1 MRLADL
7 AERVGGVVTGDPDVE
22 VTRVAPPAEAGPGS
36 IVVVG
41 EPGLLAQ
48 IDGRASAVIVRDDAP
63 ATRTPAIRVRDTRL
77 ALAHALRALAPLPR
91 PVPGVH
97 PTCVLGERVRLGADV
112 FLGPYVVVGSDVRL
126 ADRVQV
132 HAHGIL
138 EDGVEIGADAV
149 LHARATVR
157 RGCTLGARVVLQSGA
172 VIGSDGFGY
181 AQDAARRHVP
191 IPQIGT
197 VVLGDDVE
205 IGANSTVDRATLGAT
220 RIGRGTKLD
229 NYVHIGHNVEIGEDV
244 AMAAGCL
251 IAGSVRI
258 GNRVLMGGMSGIAD
272 HLTVGDDAV
281 VLGDTGV
288 TRDVPPRTV
297 VAGRPA
303 RPRME
308 YHRAAAA
315 MRRLPAALRELADL
329 RRRLDRLEGRPPDPP
344 RRKQE

>member
-7 AERVGGVVTGDPDVE
+7 AERVGGTVSGDPDVE
-22 VTRVAPPAEAGPGS
+22 VVRVAPPSEAGPGA
-36 IVVVG
+36 VVVVAD
-41 EPGLLAQ
+41 PDLLPR
-48 IDGRASAVIVRDDAP
+48 IDGRASAVIVREDAP
-63 ATRTPAIRVRDTRL
+63 ATRGPAIRVRDPRL
-77 ALAHALRALAPLPR
+77 ALAHALRALTPAAR

-97 PTCVLGERVRLGADV
+97 PTCVLAGPVRLGDGV
-112 FLGPYVVVGSDVRL
+112 FLGPYVVVGADVEIG
-126 ADRVQV
+126 DRAQI
-132 HAHGIL
+132 HAHGIV
-138 EDGVEIGADAV
+138 EDGVRIGPDAV
-149 LHARATVR
+149 LHARATIR
-157 RGCTLGARVVLQSGA
+157 RGCTLGARVVIQSGA

-181 AQDAARRHVP
+181 AQDAARRHIP
-191 IPQIGT
+191 IPQVGT

-205 IGANSTVDRATLGAT
+205 VGANSAVDRATLGET

-244 AMAAGCL
+244 AMAAACF

-258 GNRVLMGGMSGIAD
+258 GNRVLIGGMSGVAD
-272 HLTVGDDAV
+272 HLTIGDDAV

-315 MRRLPAALRELADL
+315 ARRLPDALRELADL
-329 RRRLDRLEGRPPDPP
+329 RRRLERLEKP
-344 RRKQE
+344 Q

>member
-7 AERVGGVVTGDPDVE
+7 AERVGGTVSGDPEVDV
-22 VTRVAPPAEAGPGS
+22 VRVAPPSEAGPGA
-36 IVVVG
+36 VVVVAD
-41 EPGLLAQ
+41 PVLLPRV
-48 IDGRASAVIVRDDAP
+48 DGRASAVIVREDAP
-63 ATRTPAIRVRDTRL
+63 ATRGPAIRVRDPRL
-77 ALAHALRALAPLPR
+77 ALAYALRALTPAAR
-91 PVPGVH
+91 PAPGVH
-97 PTCVLGERVRLGADV
+97 PTCVLADRVRLGDGV
-112 FLGPYVVVGSDVRL
+112 FLGPYVVVGTD
-126 ADRVQV
+126 AEIGDRTQI
-132 HAHGIL
+132 HAHGIV
-138 EDGVEIGADAV
+138 EDGVRIGPDAV
-149 LHARATVR
+149 LHARATIR
-157 RGCTLGARVVLQSGA
+157 RGCTLGARVVIQSGA

-181 AQDAARRHVP
+181 AQDAARHHIP
-191 IPQIGT
+191 IPQVGT

-205 IGANSTVDRATLGAT
+205 VGANSAVDRATLGET

-244 AMAAGCL
+244 AMAAACF

-258 GNRVLMGGMSGIAD
+258 GNRVLMGGMSGVAD
-272 HLTVGDDAV
+272 HLTIGDDAV

-315 MRRLPAALRELADL
+315 ARRLPDALRELADL
-329 RRRLDRLEGRPPDPP
+329 RRRLERLEAPDGGIP
-344 RRKQE
+344 

>member
-7 AERVGGVVTGDPDVE
+7 AERVGGAVSGDPDVE
-22 VTRVAPPAEAGPGS
+22 VVRVAAPAEATADA
-36 IVVVG
+36 VVVVAD
-41 EPGLLAQ
+41 PGLLPG
-48 IDGRASAVIVRDDAP
+48 IDGRAGAVIIREDAP
-63 ATRTPAIRVRDTRL
+63 ATRGPAIRVRDTRL
-77 ALAHALRALAPLPR
+77 ALALALRALAPASR
-91 PVPGVH
+91 PAPGIH
-97 PTCVLGERVRLGADV
+97 PTCVLGERVRLGDGV
-112 FLGPYVVVGSDVRL
+112 FLGPYVVVGADVVL
-126 ADRVQV
+126 GDRVQI
-132 HAHGIL
+132 HAHGIV
-138 EDGVEIGADAV
+138 EDGVEVGADSV
-149 LHARATVR
+149 LHAHATVR
-157 RGCTLGARVVLQSGA
+157 RACTLGARVVIQSGA

-205 IGANSTVDRATLGAT
+205 IGANSTVDRATLGET

-229 NYVHIGHNVEIGEDV
+229 NYVHVGHNVEIGEDV

-258 GNRVLMGGMSGIAD
+258 GSRVLMGGMSGVAD
-272 HLTVGDDAV
+272 HLTIGDDAI

-288 TRDVPPRTV
+288 TRDVPPRAV

-315 MRRLPAALRELADL
+315 VLRLPEALRELADL
-329 RRRLDRLEGRPPDPP
+329 RRRLDRLERRAVDPTRPAP
-344 RRKQE
+344 

>member
-7 AERVGGVVTGDPDVE
+7 AERVGGVVSGDPDVE
-22 VTRVAPPAEAGPGS
+22 VVRVAAPADAGAG
-36 IVVVG
+36 VVVVVAD
-41 EPGLLAQ
+41 PDLLPE
-48 IDGRASAVIVRDDAP
+48 IDGRASAVIVREDAP
-63 ATRTPAIRVRDTRL
+63 ATRGPAIRVRDTRL
-77 ALAHALRALAPLPR
+77 ALALALRALAPAPR
-91 PVPGVH
+91 PAPGVH
-97 PTCVLGERVRLGADV
+97 PTCVLGERLRLGDGV
-112 FLGPYVVVGSDVRL
+112 FLGPYVVIGSDVRL
-126 ADRVQV
+126 GDRVQI
-132 HAHGIL
+132 HAHGIV
-138 EDGVEIGADAV
+138 EDGVEIGADSV

-157 RGCTLGARVVLQSGA
+157 RACTLGARVVIQSGA

-205 IGANSTVDRATLGAT
+205 IGANSAVDRATLGAT

-244 AMAAGCL
+244 AMAAGCF

-272 HLTVGDDAV
+272 HLSIGDDAV
-281 VLGDTGV
+281 VLGDSGV
-288 TRDVPPRTV
+288 TRDVPPRAV

-315 MRRLPAALRELADL
+315 AQRLPAALRELAEL
-329 RRRLDRLEGRPPDPP
+329 RRRLDRLEGRPVDPT
-344 RRKQE
+344 RRGR

>member
-1 MRLADL
+1 
-7 AERVGGVVTGDPDVE
+7 VVVADPD
-22 VTRVAPPAEAGPGS
+22 
-36 IVVVG
+36 
-41 EPGLLAQ
+41 LLPR
-48 IDGRASAVIVRDDAP
+48 IDGRASAVIVREDAP
-63 ATRTPAIRVRDTRL
+63 ATRGPAIRVRDPRL
-77 ALAHALRALAPLPR
+77 ALAHALRALTPAAR

-97 PTCVLGERVRLGADV
+97 PTCVLAGPVRLGDGV
-112 FLGPYVVVGSDVRL
+112 FLGPYVVVGADVEIG
-126 ADRVQV
+126 DRAQI
-132 HAHGIL
+132 HAHGIV
-138 EDGVEIGADAV
+138 EDGVRIGPDAV
-149 LHARATVR
+149 LHARATIR
-157 RGCTLGARVVLQSGA
+157 RGCTLGARVVIQSGA

-181 AQDAARRHVP
+181 AQDAARRHIP
-191 IPQIGT
+191 IPQVGT

-205 IGANSTVDRATLGAT
+205 VGANSAVDRATLGET

-244 AMAAGCL
+244 AMAAACF

-258 GNRVLMGGMSGIAD
+258 GNRVLIGGMSGVAD
-272 HLTVGDDAV
+272 HLTIGDDAV

-315 MRRLPAALRELADL
+315 ARRLPDALRELADL
-329 RRRLDRLEGRPPDPP
+329 RRRLERLEKP
-344 RRKQE
+344 

>member
-7 AERVGGVVTGDPDVE
+7 AERVGGTVSGDPDVE
-22 VTRVAPPAEAGPGS
+22 VVRVAPPSEAGPGA
-36 IVVVG
+36 VVVVAD
-41 EPGLLAQ
+41 PDLLPR
-48 IDGRASAVIVRDDAP
+48 IDGRASAVIVREDAP
-63 ATRTPAIRVRDTRL
+63 ATRGPAIRVRDPRL
-77 ALAHALRALAPLPR
+77 ALAHALRALTPAAR

-97 PTCVLGERVRLGADV
+97 PTCVLAGPVRLGDGV
-112 FLGPYVVVGSDVRL
+112 FLGPYVVVGADVEIG
-126 ADRVQV
+126 DRAQI
-132 HAHGIL
+132 HAHGIV
-138 EDGVEIGADAV
+138 EDGVRIGPDAV
-149 LHARATVR
+149 LHARATIR
-157 RGCTLGARVVLQSGA
+157 RGCTLGARVVIQSGA

-181 AQDAARRHVP
+181 AQDAARRHIP
-191 IPQIGT
+191 IPQVGT

-205 IGANSTVDRATLGAT
+205 VGANSAVDRATLGET

-244 AMAAGCL
+244 AMAAACF

-258 GNRVLMGGMSGIAD
+258 GNRVLIGGMSGVAD
-272 HLTVGDDAV
+272 HLTIGDDAV

-315 MRRLPAALRELADL
+315 ARRLPDALRELADL
-329 RRRLDRLEGRPPDPP
+329 RRRLERLEKP
-344 RRKQE
+344 

>member
-7 AERVGGVVTGDPDVE
+7 AERVGGTVSGDPDVE
-22 VTRVAPPAEAGPGS
+22 VVRVAPPSEAGPGA
-36 IVVVG
+36 VVVVAD
-41 EPGLLAQ
+41 PDLLPR
-48 IDGRASAVIVRDDAP
+48 IDGRASAVIVREDAP
-63 ATRTPAIRVRDTRL
+63 ATRGPAIRVRDPRL
-77 ALAHALRALAPLPR
+77 ALAHALRALIPAAR
-91 PVPGVH
+91 PAPGVH
-97 PTCVLGERVRLGADV
+97 PTCVLAGRVRLGDGV
-112 FLGPYVVVGSDVRL
+112 FLGPYVVVGADVEIG
-126 ADRVQV
+126 DRAQI
-132 HAHGIL
+132 HAHGIV
-138 EDGVEIGADAV
+138 EDGVRIGPDAV
-149 LHARATVR
+149 LHARATIR
-157 RGCTLGARVVLQSGA
+157 RGCTLGARVVIQSGA

-181 AQDAARRHVP
+181 AQDAARRHIP
-191 IPQIGT
+191 IPQVGT

-205 IGANSTVDRATLGAT
+205 VGANSAVDRATLGET

-244 AMAAGCL
+244 AMAAACF

-258 GNRVLMGGMSGIAD
+258 GNRVLIGGMSGVAD
-272 HLTVGDDAV
+272 HLTIGDDAV

-315 MRRLPAALRELADL
+315 ARRLPDALRELADL
-329 RRRLDRLEGRPPDPP
+329 RRRLERLEKP
-344 RRKQE
+344 

>member
-1 MRLADL
+1 MRLAEL
-7 AERVGGVVTGDPDVE
+7 AERVGGRVAGNPDVE
-22 VTRVAPPAEAGPGS
+22 IKRVAPPEDAGPDAVVVVAEA
-36 IVVVG
+36 
-41 EPGLLAQ
+41 AQ
-48 IDGRASAVIVRDDAP
+48 VPRVDGCAAALIVREDAP
-63 ATRTPAIRVRDTRL
+63 ATRGPAIRVRDPRL
-77 ALAHALRALAPLPR
+77 ALAHALRALMPAVPPPR
-91 PVPGVH
+91 GVH
-97 PTCVLGERVRLGADV
+97 ATCVLGERVRLGDGV
-112 FLGPYVVVGSDVRL
+112 FLGPYVVVGSDVVL
-126 ADRVQV
+126 GDRAQI

-138 EDGVEIGADAV
+138 EDGVRIGPDAL
-149 LHARATVR
+149 LHPRVTVR
-157 RGCTLGARVVLQSGA
+157 RRCTLGARVVIQSGA

-191 IPQIGT
+191 IPQVGT

-244 AMAAGCL
+244 AMAAACF

-258 GNRVLMGGMSGIAD
+258 GNRVLMGGMSGVAD
-272 HLTVGDDAV
+272 HLTIGDDAV

-297 VAGRPA
+297 VAGHPA

-308 YHRAAAA
+308 HHRAGAAA
-315 MRRLPAALRELADL
+315 RRLPKALRDLADL
-329 RRRLDRLEGRPPDPP
+329 RRRLDRLEGR
-344 RRKQE
+344 

>member
-7 AERVGGVVTGDPDVE
+7 AERVGGTVSGDPDVE
-22 VTRVAPPAEAGPGS
+22 VVRVAPPSEAGPGA
-36 IVVVG
+36 VVVVAD
-41 EPGLLAQ
+41 PDLLPR
-48 IDGRASAVIVRDDAP
+48 IDGRASAVIVREDAP
-63 ATRTPAIRVRDTRL
+63 ATRGPAIRVRDPRL
-77 ALAHALRALAPLPR
+77 ALAHALRALTPTAR

-97 PTCVLGERVRLGADV
+97 PTCVLAGPVRLGDGV
-112 FLGPYVVVGSDVRL
+112 FLGPYVVVGADVEIG
-126 ADRVQV
+126 DRAQI
-132 HAHGIL
+132 HAHGIV
-138 EDGVEIGADAV
+138 EDGVRIGPDAV
-149 LHARATVR
+149 LHARATIR
-157 RGCTLGARVVLQSGA
+157 RGCTLGARVVIQSGA

-181 AQDAARRHVP
+181 AQDAARRHIP
-191 IPQIGT
+191 IPQVGT

-205 IGANSTVDRATLGAT
+205 VGANSAVDRATLGET

-244 AMAAGCL
+244 AMAAACF

-258 GNRVLMGGMSGIAD
+258 GNRVLIGGMSGVAD
-272 HLTVGDDAV
+272 HLTIGDDAV

-315 MRRLPAALRELADL
+315 ARRLPDALRELADL
-329 RRRLDRLEGRPPDPP
+329 RRRLERLEKP
-344 RRKQE
+344 